1 MERVAGAEFC
11 SASSKRSCD
20 HAPVNVA
27 GSSLREVTAT
37 RYVTP
42 FREGGSMPGL
52 VEADDLG
59 MYVVKFRG
67 AGQGVKVLVAEI
79 IVGEL
84 ARRLGFRIPEIVLVH
99 LDPELARA
107 EPDQEVQELLRASGG
122 LNLGLDYLP
131 GSFDFNPIVR
141 DPGVELAT
149 KLLWLDALVLNVDRS
164 WRNPNMLLWH
174 RDVWLIDHGASLY
187 FHYSWSEDRPATKDF
202 RYDASDHAM
211 LPSAASVSE
220 VDAEMADQITP
231 DLLDEVLALVP
242 DEWLEGDPAELR
254 QRYKDFFTY
263 RLANRGWVDSLEA
276 ARAARV

>member
-1 MERVAGAEFC
+1 M
-11 SASSKRSCD
+11 
-20 HAPVNVA
+20 
-27 GSSLREVTAT
+27 SLLKEVTAT

-187 FHYSWSEDRPATKDF
+187 FHYSWSQDKPATKDF
-202 RYDASDHAM
+202 RFDPSDHAM
-211 LPSAASVSE
+211 LPNAGSLSE
-220 VDAEMADQITP
+220 VDAELSAKITP
-231 DLLDEVLALVP
+231 ELLDEVLALVP
-242 DEWLEGDPAELR
+242 DEWLEGDPVELR

>member
-1 MERVAGAEFC
+1 M
-11 SASSKRSCD
+11 SL
-20 HAPVNVA
+20 
-27 GSSLREVTAT
+27 LREVTAT

-79 IVGEL
+79 VVGEL

-131 GSFDFNPIVR
+131 GSFDFNPVVR
-141 DPGVELAT
+141 DPGTELAT
-149 KLLWLDALVLNVDRS
+149 KLLWFDALVLNVDRS

-174 RDVWLIDHGASLY
+174 REPWLIDHGASLY
-187 FHYSWSEDRPATKDF
+187 FHYSWSPERPATKDYRF
-202 RYDASDHAM
+202 DASDHAM
-211 LPSAASVSE
+211 LPNAGSVSE
-220 VDAEMADQITP
+220 VDSEMAAKITP
-231 DLLDEVLALVP
+231 ELLDEVLALVP

-254 QRYKDFFTY
+254 QRYKDFFTH
-263 RLANRGWVDSLEA
+263 RLAHRGWVDSLEA